1 MASAIRSA
9 VMVYTGG
16 SSEYTVQY
24 VSGGYVMDDVSMR
37 LSCRGGEAGGV
48 TGSPPGEHVG
58 MCLLGMAVGVP
69 RDDVLSKRC
78 GGGVVEREGMG
89 NALLATAAAMVA
101 DDTGYF
107 AVQVNNVG
115 RMERRINGTDAEDGR
130 MRGTRAC

>member
-1 MASAIRSA
+1 
-9 VMVYTGG
+9 
-16 SSEYTVQY
+16 
-24 VSGGYVMDDVSMR
+24 MDDVSMR

-69 RDDVLSKRC
+69 RDDVLSERC